1 MATKKKAREEKPTK
15 SGRKTKA
22 VPVWL
27 DPEQEAWLKNQPAGI
42 SVTVRSL
49 VTEAMNLDRLV
60 KSVKKRK
67 K

>member
-1 MATKKKAREEKPTK
+1 MATKKMEREEKPAK

-27 DPEQEAWLKNQPAGI
+27 NPEQEAWLKNQPAGI

-49 VTEAMNLDRLV
+49 VTEAMNLERLV